1 MTDFSAAILR
11 RPLRRVAGE
20 LTFLGWPSGPVL
32 IARDLP
38 GFAFSLPSEV
48 GRAPPPS
55 SRKAN
60 VHVDS

>member
-20 LTFLGWPSGPVL
+20 LTFLGLLSGPVL
-32 IARDLP
+32 IARDLS
-38 GFAFSLPSEV
+38 GFAFSSLSKI

-55 SRKAN
+55 YRNAN
-60 VHVDS
+60 VPVDS